1 MYRLANARTALS
13 QRNEPAAVLIREVI
27 AATFIRKH
35 TRSRI
40 LLLGGAIALIATSAF
55 AQTRAASAGD
65 PAERCFLDLSFLD
78 EEPP

>member
-1 MYRLANARTALS
+1 MYRCDNAKTALT
-13 QRNEPAAVLIREVI
+13 QQNEPAAVLIRGAV
-27 AATFIRKH
+27 AATFLRDNI
-35 TRSRI
+35 RSRI

-55 AQTRAASAGD
+55 AQTHAASAGD